1 MSESSITRYI
11 VSKFSEEFLELTD
24 VDVAIV
30 GAGPSGITAARY
42 LAKAGARTVV
52 FERNM
57 YVGGGM
63 WGGGILFP
71 KIVVEES
78 AKLLLDEVNLKMDK
92 VAEGYYVADSVEA
105 VSKCT
110 SAAISAGAKIW
121 VGMSVEDVAVRKT
134 GKNIRVCGVV
144 INWHAVEKAGF
155 HVDPVTVLS
164 KLVIDATGHEANVVR
179 TLTRKMP
186 EIKLPTSTG
195 GIVGEK
201 PMWAELAEAEI
212 MKNTREI
219 LPGLLVTG
227 MTANTVFGSYR
238 MGPLFGGM
246 FLSGKK
252 AAEHALKKLKQS
264 K

>member
-11 VSKFSEEFLELTD
+11 VSKFSKDFLDLTD

-30 GAGPSGITAARY
+30 GSGPSGITAARY
-42 LAKAGARTVV
+42 LARAGAKTVV

-71 KIVVEES
+71 KIVIEES
-78 AKLLLDEVNLKMDK
+78 AKPILDEVNLQMDRADK
-92 VAEGYYVADSVEA
+92 GFYVADSVEA
-105 VSKCT
+105 ISKCT
-110 SAAISAGAKIW
+110 SAAIDAGAKVW
-121 VGMSVEDVAVRKT
+121 VGVSVEDIAIRRT
-134 GKNIRVCGVV
+134 GKKYRVCGAV
-144 INWHAVEKAGF
+144 INWYAVEKAGF
-155 HVDPVTVLS
+155 HVDPVTVLA
-164 KLVIDATGHEANVVR
+164 KLLIDATGHEANIAR
-179 TLTRKMP
+179 TIKRKMP
-186 EIKLPTSTG
+186 EINFPTSTG
-195 GIVGEK
+195 GVIGEK
-201 PMWAELAEAEI
+201 SMWAELAETEI

-252 AAEHALKKLKQS
+252 AAEHALKKLK
-264 K
+264 